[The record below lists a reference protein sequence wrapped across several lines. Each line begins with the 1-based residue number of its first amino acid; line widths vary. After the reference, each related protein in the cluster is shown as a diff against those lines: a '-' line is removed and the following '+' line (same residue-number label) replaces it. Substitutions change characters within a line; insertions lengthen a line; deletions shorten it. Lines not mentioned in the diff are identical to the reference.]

1 VKALNNSVKYS
12 ICICNWNMGDTLER
26 SLLSVIDQINE
37 NFEIVLI
44 DDGSTDNS
52 NVILDAL
59 AAKHENL
66 SFYTFPRD
74 SKRRLGATRNKSM
87 ELAKGE
93 WCIFHI
99 DMDDFIGP
107 YLLDFCRA
115 VELLDSYLIGEHLY
129 SGKQIHMARRGFL
142 LQNGPFKNIYRGEDR
157 DLYERL
163 APENKWIILDHV
175 RFVQRFPRDTKK
187 LLRKKVHDVWD
198 QTVTDLQFE
207 HNPFRYFLD
216 SARKIQELRSRRF
229 LIRSLLIPPAS
240 LIARRRGLFKR
251 ENKFPLA
258 EFVQYRTESTKTL
271 SAWMDV
277 LNIPTRMR
285 KDIDE
290 TIFP

>member
-1 VKALNNSVKYS
+1 
-12 ICICNWNMGDTLER
+12 MGDTLET
-26 SLLSVIDQINE
+26 SLLSVIDQLDE

-52 NVILDAL
+52 AVILDSL
-59 AAKHENL
+59 ASTYENL
-66 SFYTFPRD
+66 SFCIFPRD

-99 DMDDFIGP
+99 DMDDLIGP
-107 YLLDFCRA
+107 YLLDFTRA
-115 VELLDSYLIGEHLY
+115 VELLDRYLVGEHLY

-142 LQNGPFKNIYRGEDR
+142 LENGPFKNIYRGEDR

-163 APENKWIILDHV
+163 APENKWIILDHI
-175 RFVQRFPRDTKK
+175 RFVQRIPRDSKK
-187 LLRKKVHDVWD
+187 LIRKKVHDVWD
-198 QTVTDLQFE
+198 QTVTDLQFV
-207 HNPFRYFLD
+207 HNPIRYFLD
-216 SARKIQELRSRRF
+216 SARKIHELKPRRF
-229 LIRSLLIPPAS
+229 LIRSLLILPAS
-240 LIARRRGLFKR
+240 LIALRRGLFES

-258 EFVQYRTESTKTL
+258 KFVQYRTESTKTL
-271 SAWMDV
+271 SAWMDT
-277 LNIPTRMR
+277 LNIPRSMR